1 MSSAPRRTASPAA
14 AASWRAFA
22 LASAVSISGPQ
33 QFEVGG
39 DHLQQLVEIVRH
51 AAGELADRLQPLRGY
66 QLTLD

>member
-1 MSSAPRRTASPAA
+1 MSSAPRRTASPA

-51 AAGELADRLQPLRGY
+51 AAGELADRLQPLRLY